1 MYSSVE
7 VLEERLCQF
16 EQLTRKEVWGF
27 RRYFK
32 VDLALDGSFKFERD
46 YEKIDGFDRDCGF
59 FGLLTNTVLSS
70 GEVLSVY
77 RQRVVLEKGFDDL
90 KNYLDMRRLRTCIQQ
105 QSLLSRV
112 VECAIIIIASSD
124 VVKIS

>member
-1 MYSSVE
+1 M
-7 VLEERLCQF
+7 
-16 EQLTRKEVWGF
+16 
-27 RRYFK
+27 
-32 VDLALDGSFKFERD
+32 DLALDGSFKFERD

-90 KNYLDMRRLRTCIQQ
+90 KNYLDMRRLRFMV
-105 QSLLSRV
+105 LVFWRV
-112 VECAIIIIASSD
+112 SCFVRLFLCLWFVSCQCCCLILC
-124 VVKIS
+124 VRGF